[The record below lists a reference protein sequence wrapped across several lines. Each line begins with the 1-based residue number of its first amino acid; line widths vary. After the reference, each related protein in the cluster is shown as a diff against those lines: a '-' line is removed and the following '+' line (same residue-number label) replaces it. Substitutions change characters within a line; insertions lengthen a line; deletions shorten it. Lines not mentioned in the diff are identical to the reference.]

1 MGDQQKR
8 VHARPLT
15 RSRFLGSLYVTEL
28 VLVVLSLGIARFT
41 DSNFFPYGFELTA
54 EKLLLGLL
62 SAIPLVLLVLMASTG
77 PVSKIGLVKR
87 AMDNIT
93 DRLRQVLGSSV
104 QSLTAIDI
112 VLLSAVAGFA
122 EELFFRGLLQ
132 SHLGVIGAAIVFG
145 LLHALTPTYFVMATV
160 IGLYFGYLYEATG
173 NLLIPMVSHAAY
185 DIFALILLRSQF
197 ARRQSI

>member
-1 MGDQQKR
+1 MGDEQKR
-8 VHARPLT
+8 KHARPLT

-28 VLVVLSLGIARFT
+28 VLVVLSLGIARF
-41 DSNFFPYGFELTA
+41 SHSSFFPYGFMLTA

-62 SAIPLVLLVLMASTG
+62 LAIPLVLLVLMASTG
-77 PVSKIGLVKR
+77 PVSKVDLIKR

-93 DRLRQVLGSSV
+93 GRLKQVLGSSL

-112 VLLSAVAGFA
+112 VLMSTAAGFA

-132 SHLGVIGAAIVFG
+132 SHLGVIGAAIIFG
-145 LLHALTPTYFVMATV
+145 LLHALTPAYFVMATA

-185 DIFALILLRSQF
+185 DIFALTLLQSQF
-197 ARRQSI
+197 ARR